1 MTTPTTKMTTPA
13 RLDTSTPTPKVDTSG
28 LSQNLVASTSPTT
41 PHSTADA
48 ARAMSSTGAWQPR
61 LDRRQS
67 WDSQEYKH
75 VLQEAIIT
83 TTDGAAESGFTE
95 RRWDE
100 EIEEKFHSRLYF

>member
-1 MTTPTTKMTTPA
+1 MTTQTTTKMATPTH
-13 RLDTSTPTPKVDTSG
+13 LNTSGTSTPRAPTPKVDIPG

-41 PHSTADA
+41 AHSTADA

-83 TTDGAAESGFTE
+83 PTEVAAESGFTE
-95 RRWDE
+95 RR
-100 EIEEKFHSRLYF
+100 